1 MAKSKSAP
9 AKSTPAPGAFVVII
23 AGGKGERFWPQSRAA
38 RPKHLLPVVGDTPL
52 LTQTLARVKSVVPSK
67 NVFVITSAIQA
78 KEVAKVCR
86 GLIPA
91 ANIVA
96 EPAGRD
102 TAAAVGLAAAIVGA
116 RDPQGVFAVLPADHV
131 IHDTEAYRA
140 DLSAAFSAAGSADV
154 MVTIG
159 MPPTEPATGFGY
171 IQRGP
176 EWGRVG
182 EGKAAKVVYEVKR
195 FVEKPKL
202 EVAEGYLKS
211 GDYVWN
217 AGMFVWSVPV
227 VEAAFAALAPELDA
241 GLQKIRAALKKKQ
254 ALTAVLKKVYPT
266 LVKISV
272 DYALLEKST
281 NVVMLPAGFDWDDVG
296 AWPAV
301 AKHFTPDAA
310 GNVARGEVIVE
321 QGAGNIV
328 FSEAGHLVTVLG
340 VDDLVIV
347 HTKDATLV
355 MPKARAQD
363 IKALLAK
370 VGARK
375 DAANLL

>member
-1 MAKSKSAP
+1 MAKAKTTTVPATSSAP
-9 AKSTPAPGAFVVII
+9 YVVII

-38 RPKHLLPVVGDTPL
+38 RPKHLLPVVGKTPL
-52 LTQTLARVKSVVPSK
+52 LVQTLARVKTLVPAQ
-67 NVFVITSAIQA
+67 NTFVITSAVQA
-78 KEVAKVCR
+78 KEVARVCR

-96 EPAGRD
+96 EPTGRD

-131 IHDTEAYRA
+131 IHDTKAYQA
-140 DLSAAFSAAGSADV
+140 DLRAAFAAAGAAEV

-159 MPPTEPATGFGY
+159 IPPSEPATGFGY
-171 IQRGP
+171 IQRGDV
-176 EWGRVG
+176 WARVG
-182 EGKAAKVVYEVKR
+182 PGDKAKTVYTVKR

-202 EVAEGYLKS
+202 ALAEEYLKS

-227 VEAAFAALAPELDA
+227 VETAFAAHAPELDA
-241 GLQKIRAALKKKQ
+241 GLKKIRAALKKKQ
-254 ALTAVLKKVYPT
+254 PLAAVLAKVYPT

-272 DYALLEKST
+272 DYALLEKSS
-281 NVVMLPAGFDWDDVG
+281 NVVTLPATFDWDDVG

-301 AKHFTPDAA
+301 AKHFQADAQ
-310 GNVARGEVIVE
+310 GNVARGEVIIE
-321 QGAGNIV
+321 QGAGNLV
-328 FSEAGHLVTVLG
+328 FGDGKHLITLLG
-340 VDDLVIV
+340 VDDLVVV
-347 HTKDATLV
+347 HTADATLV

-370 VGARK
+370 VSVRK
-375 DAANLL
+375 DAAKLL